1 MIMDLPKEFS
11 IGNTWQKNDA
21 FIENGILKIRK
32 EASYRYIIYE
42 ITFKLK
48 GGKHICRYCGKT
60 FGNRK
65 EEISKKLFISN
76 HTTKAHVASI
86 YKKLGVSNRVQA
98 AIKSMKLGAENIFD
112 LSDILG

>member
-1 MIMDLPKEFS
+1 M
-11 IGNTWQKNDA
+11 
-21 FIENGILKIRK
+21 ENLTEREREVLFLLLRGLNNK
-32 EASYRYIIYE
+32 
-42 ITFKLK
+42 
-48 GGKHICRYCGKT
+48 
-60 FGNRK
+60 
-65 EEISKKLFISN
+65 EISKKLFISN

>member
-1 MIMDLPKEFS
+1 M
-11 IGNTWQKNDA
+11 
-21 FIENGILKIRK
+21 ENFTERERDVL
-32 EASYRYIIYE
+32 
-42 ITFKLK
+42 FLLLK
-48 GGKHICRYCGKT
+48 GLNNK
-60 FGNRK
+60 
-65 EEISKKLFISN
+65 EISKKLFISN